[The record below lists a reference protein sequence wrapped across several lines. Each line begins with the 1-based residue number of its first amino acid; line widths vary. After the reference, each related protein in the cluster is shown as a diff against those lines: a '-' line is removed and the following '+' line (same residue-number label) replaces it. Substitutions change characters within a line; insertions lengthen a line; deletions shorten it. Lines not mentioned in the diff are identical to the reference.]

1 MKMEE
6 LLDKMLVW
14 RMIRAPAT
22 TYKNLRGEPA
32 STGMTQPAAGP
43 LSRTVCERTEILTTA
58 KVNIYRDI
66 KKPIEQGL

>member
-1 MKMEE
+1 
-6 LLDKMLVW
+6 MLAW

-22 TYKNLRGEPA
+22 TYKNLRGAPA

-58 KVNIYRDI
+58 KVNIYGEI